1 MPDRLPSLVLLV
13 GCWVP
18 SMIAGRAAAALV
30 RRHVGQIRPVLIHGG
45 LTAFVAASST
55 TWFVINLNAV
65 PPYIPGATL
74 DPTFV
79 PPGAASALALV
90 TAVVVLP
97 LSAIACAV
105 SYRMGMRTSDE
116 LPAR

>member
-30 RRHVGQIRPVLIHGG
+30 RRHVGQIRPVWIHGG
-45 LTAFVAASST
+45 LTVFVAASSA

-65 PPYIPGATL
+65 PPYIPGATF

-79 PPGAASALALV
+79 PPGATSALALV

-97 LSAIACAV
+97 VSAIACAV
-105 SYRMGMRTSDE
+105 AYRAGIRASNE
-116 LPAR
+116 PRGR